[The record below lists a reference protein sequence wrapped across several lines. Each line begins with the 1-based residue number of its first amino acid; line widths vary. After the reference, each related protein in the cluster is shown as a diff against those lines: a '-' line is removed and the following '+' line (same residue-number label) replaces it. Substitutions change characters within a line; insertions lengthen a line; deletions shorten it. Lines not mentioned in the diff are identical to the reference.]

1 MRNHFLTLLL
11 ITFCSSCTSLDV
23 ADTDAILGAESA
35 IASCINKLEYL
46 AKRPSLEQVDHIY
59 VDVFAGGYTLSFS
72 NGAIGTFGKRSL
84 ALKIIWACGVSNNK
98 VVFLGTFL
106 KDPLIDDMDRYD
118 FENYDE
124 EVTEILFK
132 RVGNEFE
139 YCCSQKFDEKNI
151 DKHNPDFPWGKNT
164 VS

>member
-1 MRNHFLTLLL
+1 MRNYFLTLLL
-11 ITFCSSCTSLDV
+11 IIFCSSCASLDV
-23 ADTDAILGAESA
+23 ADADAILGAESA

-59 VDVFAGGYTLSFS
+59 IDVFTGGYTLSFFS
-72 NGAIGTFGKRSL
+72 GALGSFGKIGLDSRT
-84 ALKIIWACGVSNNK
+84 IWACGVSDNK
-98 VVFLGTFL
+98 VVFLGAPL
-106 KDPLIDDMDRYD
+106 RDPLIDDMDRYD

-124 EVTEILFK
+124 DVIEILFK

-151 DKHNPDFPWGKNT
+151 YKHNPDPPWNENM